1 MRNHRPHWAQST
13 GPRPGFI
20 LIKYALPWLRVVS
33 ARDGGLRCAHQED
46 FCGNLRPLVVAWLSL
61 SAERLWPKGAGR
73 VLTGPIRFEFPVFVV
88 NAFTYAF
95 T

>member
-33 ARDGGLRCAHQED
+33 ARDGGLRCSPGR
-46 FCGNLRPLVVAWLSL
+46 FLRESKTSGGGLAVLAGTEAL
-61 SAERLWPKGAGR
+61 AEGDRKGADR
-73 VLTGPIRFEFPVFVV
+73 PDPV
-88 NAFTYAF
+88 
-95 T
+95 